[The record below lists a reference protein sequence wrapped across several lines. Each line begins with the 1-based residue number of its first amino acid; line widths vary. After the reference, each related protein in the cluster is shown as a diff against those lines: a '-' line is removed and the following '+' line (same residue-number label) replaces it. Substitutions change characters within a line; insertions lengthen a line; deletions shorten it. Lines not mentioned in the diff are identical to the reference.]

1 MLAVTLKGL
10 VAHRRRLF
18 GTLLAIVLG
27 VGFLAGTLTFN
38 NTLSA
43 NFDTLFQNANA
54 HTDAVVRG
62 SQSISAGSGTGQGQR
77 PPLNA
82 ALVGTVAAL
91 PGVASAQGEVDG
103 YGQILGANG
112 KPVGTNGPP
121 RAAGNWIPD
130 ADLNPYHLVA
140 GRAPQADDE
149 VVLNKGAADSG
160 GLHVGDKVLVQT
172 PTPVTFTI
180 VGLAGFG
187 SEDGIGQET
196 YVGMTMHAAQM
207 YVGKPGEVSRIVVKA
222 APGVSQSQV
231 VQRINAVL
239 PHGVEAITGAAYTQE
254 TIGDIN
260 SEFLSFFE
268 TFLVVFAVIAL
279 IVASFSIYNTFAI
292 VVAQRTRESALLRAL
307 GALRRQVL
315 GAVVLE
321 AATVALLASVLGVL
335 GGLGI
340 AELLKAVFGAAGFGL
355 PAGGLDIT
363 VSTVVIS
370 VITGTAVTIVAALA
384 PAVRASRVPPLAAL
398 RDVEAG
404 RTTAS
409 RRRVVIGVVG
419 LGAGIALAAAGSGVA
434 AVGTGC
440 ALAVFGT
447 VVLGPAVARPVAGLL
462 GAVLPRLDGTTGRLA
477 RRNAMRDPKRT
488 AATAT
493 ALMVGVAVVTVFTV
507 FAASIKAS
515 IDTNVRQSFT
525 GDLVVSSPSFNNGGT
540 LSPKIATDLA
550 ALAQVRGAVGIGTGV
565 ATVNGKGEQVYH
577 TDPAKLGVVT
587 DPGVVAGSMAGLGTD
602 GIALSQKAATADN
615 LRLGSTVTVGFTDGA
630 TGRFTVDALYT
641 DEQTLGDY
649 LMSTAAWAPHEAQ
662 DVDTSV
668 AVKLAP
674 GVSLAQGRAVIERA
688 VAPYGSPQVEDRGQY
703 AADQDSGVTTI
714 LNIIY
719 ALLALAIIIALM
731 GIANSL
737 SLSVHERTREL
748 GMLRAVGLT
757 RRQTRRTVR
766 WESVIVALFGTL
778 TGIALGVLLGWA
790 LVRTAS
796 SSGGI
801 TFAAPATQLVV
812 VTLAGA
818 VAGVLAG
825 ARPARRAAKINVLAA
840 IAQD

>member
-1 MLAVTLKGL
+1 MFKVTLKGL
-10 VAHRRRLF
+10 LAHRRRLV

-43 NFDTLFQNANA
+43 NFNTLFQNANA
-54 HTDAVVRG
+54 NTDAVVRG
-62 SQSISAGSGTGQGQR
+62 TQSISAQGAGLGQR
-77 PPLNA
+77 PPLDA
-82 ALVGTVAAL
+82 ALVGRIGAV
-91 PGVASAQGEVDG
+91 PGVASAQGEVEG
-103 YGQILGANG
+103 YGQIMGTDG

-121 RAAGNWIPD
+121 RTAGNWIPD

-140 GRAPQADDE
+140 GRAPRADDE

-172 PTPVTFTI
+172 PAPVTFTV

-187 SEDGIGQET
+187 SSDGIGQST

-207 YVGKPGEVSRIVVKA
+207 YVGRPGEVSRILVKA
-222 APGVSQSQV
+222 APGVSQNQV
-231 VQRINAVL
+231 VQRIDGTL
-239 PHGVEAITGAAYTQE
+239 PHGVEAITGAKYTQE

-260 SEFLSFFE
+260 AEFLSFFE

-315 GAVVLE
+315 AAVVLE
-321 AATVALLASVLGVL
+321 AAVVALVASVLGVI

-340 AELLKAVFGAAGFGL
+340 AQLLKVVFDAAGFGL
-355 PAGGLDIT
+355 PAGGLKIT
-363 VSTVVIS
+363 GSTIAIS
-370 VITGTAVTIVAALA
+370 VITGIAVTVVAALA
-384 PAVRASRVPPLAAL
+384 PAVRASRVAPLAAL
-398 RDVEAG
+398 RDVAAG

-409 RRRVVIGVVG
+409 RRRIVIGG
-419 LGAGIALAAAGSGVA
+419 LGLAAGVALAIAGHGVA
-434 AVGTGC
+434 AVGIGC
-440 ALAVFGT
+440 GLAVFGT
-447 VVLGPAVARPVAGLL
+447 VVLGPAVAKPVAGAL
-462 GAVLPRLDGTTGRLA
+462 GAILPRVAGTTGTLA

-525 GDLVVSSPSFNNGGT
+525 GDLVVSSPGFTNGGT
-540 LSPKIATDLA
+540 LSPKIADDVAKLP
-550 ALAQVRGAVGIGTGV
+550 QVQSAVGIGSGV
-565 ATVNGKGEQVYH
+565 ALVDGKGVQVYH
-577 TDPAKLGVVT
+577 TDPVKLGDVT
-587 DPGVVAGSMAGLGTD
+587 DPGVVAGSMAQLGTE
-602 GIALSQKAATADN
+602 GIAVSQKAATDN
-615 LRLGSTVTVGFTDGA
+615 NLHLGSPVTVGFTDGKS
-630 TGRFTVDALYT
+630 GRFTVDALYT
-641 DEQTLGDY
+641 DQQTLGDY
-649 LMSTAAWAPHEAQ
+649 LMSTAAWTPHASQ
-662 DVDTSV
+662 IVDSSV

-674 GVSLAQGRAVIERA
+674 GVSPAQGRAA
-688 VAPYGSPQVEDRGQY
+688 VAQAVVPYGSPQVEDRDQF
-703 AADQDSGVTTI
+703 AADQDSGVTMI

-719 ALLALAIIIALM
+719 ALLALAIVIALM

-757 RRQTRRTVR
+757 KRQTRRTVR
-766 WESVIVALFGTL
+766 WESVIVALFGTV

-796 SSGGI
+796 SDGGI
-801 TFAAPATQLVV
+801 TFAAPAVQLAI

-818 VAGVLAG
+818 VAGVMAG

>member
-1 MLAVTLKGL
+1 MFAVTLKGL
-10 VAHRRRLF
+10 LAHRRRLF

-43 NFDTLFQNANA
+43 NFDTLFQNASA

-62 SQSISAGSGTGQGQR
+62 AQSISATGGGQGVR
-77 PPLNA
+77 PPVDA
-82 ALVGTVAAL
+82 ALVGRIAAL
-91 PGVASAQGEVDG
+91 PGVASAQGDIEG

-121 RAAGNWIPD
+121 RTAGNWIPD
-130 ADLNPYHLVA
+130 ANLNPYHLVA

-160 GLHVGDKVLVQT
+160 GLRVGDKVLVQT
-172 PTPVTFTI
+172 PTPVTFTV

-196 YVGMTMHAAQM
+196 YVGMTLHAAQR
-207 YVGKPGEVSRIVVKA
+207 YVGKPGEVSQILVKA
-222 APGVSQSQV
+222 APGVSQEQV
-231 VQRINAVL
+231 VQRISGVL
-239 PHGVEAITGAAYTQE
+239 PHGVEALTGAAYTQQA
-254 TIGDIN
+254 IGDIN
-260 SEFLSFFE
+260 AEFLSFFE
-268 TFLVVFAVIAL
+268 TFLLVFAVIAL

-321 AATVALLASVLGVL
+321 AATVALVASVIGTL

-340 AELLKAVFGAAGFGL
+340 AELLKAVFDAAGFGL

-363 VSTVVIS
+363 GSTILIS
-370 VITGTAVTIVAALA
+370 VITGVAVTVVAALA
-384 PAVRASRVPPLAAL
+384 PAVRASRVTPLAAL
-398 RDVEAG
+398 RDVAAG

-409 RRRVVIGVVG
+409 RRRVVIGVLG
-419 LGAGIALAAAGSGVA
+419 LGAGIALAVAGHSVA
-434 AVGTGC
+434 AVGAGC
-440 ALAVFGT
+440 GLAVFGT
-447 VVLGPAVARPVAGLL
+447 VVLGPAVAKPVAGAL
-462 GAVLPRLDGTTGRLA
+462 GAILPGLAGTTGTLA

-515 IDTNVRQSFT
+515 IDTSVRQSFT
-525 GDLVVSSPSFNNGGT
+525 GDLVVSSPTFNDGGT
-540 LSPKIATDLA
+540 LSPKIATDVAKLP
-550 ALAQVRGAVGIGTGV
+550 QVSSAVGIGSAV
-565 ATVNGKGEQVYH
+565 AQVNGKGVQVYH
-577 TDPAKLGVVT
+577 TDPVKLDQVT
-587 DPGVVAGSMAGLGTD
+587 DPGVVAGSISGLGTD
-602 GIALSQKAATADN
+602 GIAMSQKVATSDH
-615 LRLGSTVTVGFTDGA
+615 LGIGSVVTVGFTDGA
-630 TGRFTVDALYT
+630 TGSFTVDALYT

-649 LMSTAAWAPHEAQ
+649 LVSTAAWTPHTAQ
-662 DVDTSV
+662 DVDGTI

-674 GVSLAQGRAVIERA
+674 GVSLAQGRAAVEQAVI
-688 VAPYGSPQVEDRGQY
+688 PYGSPQVEDRGQY
-703 AADQDSGVTTI
+703 AASEDSGVTTI

-719 ALLALAIIIALM
+719 ALLALAILIALM

-766 WESVIVALFGTL
+766 WESMIVALFGTV

-796 SSGGI
+796 SGGSI
-801 TFAAPATQLVV
+801 TFAAPAAQLVTV
-812 VTLAGA
+812 VLAGA

-825 ARPARRAAKINVLAA
+825 ARPARRAAKINILAA

>member
-1 MLAVTLKGL
+1 MFAVTLKGL
-10 VAHRRRLF
+10 LAHRRRLI

-27 VGFLAGTLTFN
+27 VGFLAGTLIFN

-43 NFDTLFQNANA
+43 NFNTLFQNASA

-62 SQSISAGSGTGQGQR
+62 SQSISAGSGGGQAVR
-77 PPLNA
+77 PPLSDT
-82 ALVGTVAAL
+82 LVGTVASV
-91 PGVASAQGEVDG
+91 PGAASAQGDVEG
-103 YGQILGANG
+103 YGQILGADG

-121 RAAGNWIPD
+121 RTAGNWIPD
-130 ADLNPYHLVA
+130 SNLNPYHLVA

-160 GLHVGDKVLVQT
+160 GLRIGGKVLVQT
-172 PTPVTFTI
+172 PTPVTFTV

-187 SEDGIGQET
+187 SEDGIGGET

-207 YVGKPGEVSRIVVKA
+207 YVGKPGEVSRILVKA
-222 APGVSQSQV
+222 APGVSQEQV
-231 VQRINAVL
+231 TQRVNGVL

-254 TIGDIN
+254 AIGDVN
-260 SEFLSFFE
+260 AEFLSFFE

-279 IVASFSIYNTFAI
+279 VVASFSIYNTFAI

-321 AATVALLASVLGVL
+321 GLTVALVASVLGVL
-335 GGLGI
+335 GGVGI
-340 AELLKAVFGAAGFGL
+340 AELLKVVFDAAGFGL
-355 PAGGLDIT
+355 PAGGLNIT
-363 VSTVVIS
+363 PSVIAIS
-370 VITGTAVTIVAALA
+370 VITGVAVTVVAALA
-384 PAVRASRVPPLAAL
+384 PAVRASQVAPLAAL
-398 RDVEAG
+398 RDVSTA
-404 RTTAS
+404 RVTAS
-409 RRRVVIGVVG
+409 RQRVVIGVLG
-419 LGAGIALAAAGSGVA
+419 LGAGIALAVAGHSVA
-434 AVGTGC
+434 TVGAGC
-440 ALAVFGT
+440 GLAVFGT
-447 VVLGPAVARPVAGLL
+447 VVLGPAVAKPVAGAL
-462 GAVLPRLDGTTGRLA
+462 GAILPRVAGTTGRLA

-515 IDTNVRQSFT
+515 IDTSVRQSFT
-525 GDLVVSSPSFNNGGT
+525 GDLVVSSPSFNGGGT
-540 LSPKIATDLA
+540 LSPKMATDVAKLP
-550 ALAQVRGAVGIGTGV
+550 QVGSAVGIGSGV
-565 ATVNGKGEQVYH
+565 ANVNGKGVQVYH
-577 TDPAKLGVVT
+577 TDPVKLDAVT
-587 DPGVVAGSMAGLGTD
+587 DPGVVAGSITGLGTN
-602 GIALSQKAATADN
+602 GIAVSQKAATANN
-615 LRLGSTVTVGFTDGA
+615 LGIGSAVTVGFTDGA
-630 TGRFTVDALYT
+630 TGKFTVDALYT
-641 DEQTLGDY
+641 DQQTLGDY
-649 LMSTAAWAPHEAQ
+649 LMSTAAWTPHTAQ
-662 DVDTSV
+662 DVDTTI
-668 AVKLAP
+668 AIKLAP
-674 GVSLAQGRAVIERA
+674 GVSLTQGRVAVQQA
-688 VAPYGSPQVEDRGQY
+688 VVPYGSPQVEDRGQY
-703 AADQDSGVTTI
+703 EATEDSGVTMI

-737 SLSVHERTREL
+737 SLSVYERTREL

-766 WESVIVALFGTL
+766 WESVIVALFGTV

-796 SSGGI
+796 SSGTI
-801 TFAAPATQLVV
+801 SFAAPAAQLAT